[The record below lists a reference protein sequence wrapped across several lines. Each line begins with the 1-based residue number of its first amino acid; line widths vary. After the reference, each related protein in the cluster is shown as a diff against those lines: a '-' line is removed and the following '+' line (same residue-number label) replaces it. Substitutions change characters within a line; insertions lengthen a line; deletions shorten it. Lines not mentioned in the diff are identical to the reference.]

1 MRAQVDHH
9 EARRG
14 LAGAGRAR
22 RGPARLVAA
31 VALALVSGPG
41 CGPDS
46 AGKYAE
52 FLDETKDERDMPAP
66 KEDFATIEGDISGDF
81 LLAVSASFAEDTPLQ
96 FIATSSVTVDADGK
110 QLRAV
115 TLQPLSLE
123 QGEVLK
129 PRQPVGDP
137 LVFEGLPIVDGR
149 FTIDAG
155 TVMVTGEANP
165 ITGSD
170 IIATL
175 LLTGSIMGEDLY
187 CGTVAGEV
195 TSPLMLPLEGSTF
208 AAVRLQDK
216 TMLPTDVLVDCDGS
230 TKPPGPP

>member
-22 RGPARLVAA
+22 RGPATLTALTVSL
-31 VALALVSGPG
+31 ALALVSAPG

-81 LLAVSASFAEDTPLQ
+81 LLAVSTTVDVDKPLQ
-96 FIATSSVTVDADGK
+96 FIATSTVTLDAEGK
-110 QLRAV
+110 QLLAV
-115 TLQPLSLE
+115 TLQPLSLA

-137 LVFEGLPIVDGR
+137 LVFEGLEIVDGR

-165 ITGSD
+165 ITGGE

-175 LLTGSIMGEDLY
+175 LMTGSIMGEDLY
-187 CGTVAGEV
+187 CGTVTGEV
-195 TSPLMLPLEGSTF
+195 TAPLMLSIEGSTF

-216 TMLPTDVLVDCDGS
+216 TMLPTDVQVDCDGT
-230 TKPPGPP
+230 TKP